1 MWNNPMPQ
9 YMIGTYRLENSFA
22 TDVLGVLVNNLLN
35 ISKQGILAVM
45 KANCIVSCVS
55 KSAC

>member
-1 MWNNPMPQ
+1 MPQ
-9 YMIGTYRLENSFA
+9 YMMGTYRLENSFA
-22 TDVLGVLVNNLLN
+22 ANVLVVLVNNLLN

-45 KANCIVSCVS
+45 KANHIGGCIS